1 MTLNRLFPATLA
13 PIALLGLTM
22 PAMAEVVVRQQTVR
36 PLPGGLDAVLMVND
50 NNPELIAS
58 DGILL
63 STFPTGGD
71 ASLPVALNGRFDL
84 FSHHVY
90 AGDAEASP
98 ESTLW
103 FAILAAPLGDQPVT
117 LTLLEGST
125 SLSQATKPG
134 QTEAPFLPLPS
145 HMRETTAVVASGPGS
160 RVAGDLLAG
169 RTAPELSHQTWTL
182 KPGEP
187 TRLLRLPMPVAGLDP
202 LLNGLNMQL
211 RLHSSAPVAIA
222 TLAGHGQDAKPP
234 SDQAWRTMLSQGI
247 LSKKEHRP
255 SPRGSRGKLIYSRV
269 SVVQLGSRWDA
280 KITDLGSNVLDAPE
294 GPLSWPVSSLERG
307 TLATGQVQT
316 AELKA
321 FYPGTALA
329 AHGNY

>member
-1 MTLNRLFPATLA
+1 MTLNRLLTATRVQMARTRVARVLVST
-13 PIALLGLTM
+13 ALLGLTT
-22 PAMAEVVVRQQTVR
+22 PAMAEVLVRQQTVR
-36 PLPGGLDAVLMVND
+36 PLPGALDAVLMVND

-63 STFPTGGD
+63 STFPKGGD
-71 ASLPVALNGRFDL
+71 AALPVVLNGRFDL

-90 AGDAEASP
+90 AGDAETSP

-103 FAILAAPLGDQPVT
+103 LAVLAAPLGNQPVT

-125 SLSQATKPG
+125 SLSQATQPG

-145 HMRETTAVVASGPGS
+145 RMRETTGVIASGPGS

-202 LLNGLNMQL
+202 LLNGRNVQL

-222 TLAGHGQDAKPP
+222 TLAGHGQESKPP
-234 SDQAWRTMLSQGI
+234 TDQAWRTMLSSGT
-247 LSKKEHRP
+247 LSKKRAPAQPPRQPRQADLFPGEWCPVGKSLGRRDHR
-255 SPRGSRGKLIYSRV
+255 SRQQG
-269 SVVQLGSRWDA
+269 A
-280 KITDLGSNVLDAPE
+280 
-294 GPLSWPVSSLERG
+294 
-307 TLATGQVQT
+307 
-316 AELKA
+316 
-321 FYPGTALA
+321 
-329 AHGNY
+329 

>member
-1 MTLNRLFPATLA
+1 MTLHRLFTATRVQMARNRVARVLVST
-13 PIALLGLTM
+13 ALLGLTT

-63 STFPTGGD
+63 STFPRGGD
-71 ASLPVALNGRFDL
+71 AALPVVLDGRFDL

-90 AGDAEASP
+90 AGDAETSP

-103 FAILAAPLGDQPVT
+103 LAVLAAPLGNQPVT

-125 SLSQATKPG
+125 SLSQATQPG

-145 HMRETTAVVASGPGS
+145 SMRETTGVIASGPGS

-202 LLNGLNMQL
+202 LLNGQECSVASPQL
-211 RLHSSAPVAIA
+211 RPCSHRHPGGPRARVEAANRPGMAHHAQQRNPQQKRAPA
-222 TLAGHGQDAKPP
+222 QPP
-234 SDQAWRTMLSQGI
+234 RQPRQADLFPGEWCPVGKSLGCRDHRSRQQG
-247 LSKKEHRP
+247 
-255 SPRGSRGKLIYSRV
+255 
-269 SVVQLGSRWDA
+269 A
-280 KITDLGSNVLDAPE
+280 
-294 GPLSWPVSSLERG
+294 
-307 TLATGQVQT
+307 
-316 AELKA
+316 
-321 FYPGTALA
+321 
-329 AHGNY
+329 